1 MKIKITEIEA
11 TADDLRACNT
21 LADGLANI
29 LRNCFIPREYAAEY
43 DDAGAQLREDDDED
57 DQR

>member
-1 MKIKITEIEA
+1 MKIKITEVEA

-29 LRNCFIPREYAAEY
+29 LRNCFIPREYAAED
-43 DDAGAQLREDDDED
+43 DDAGEDEGGEF
-57 DQR
+57 

>member
-29 LRNCFIPREYAAEY
+29 LRNCFIPREYAAED
-43 DDAGAQLREDDDED
+43 DDAGRAQLREDDDAED
-57 DQR
+57 